1 MDHQGSYDFGTDVAL
16 AFLSDG
22 KPGPLRRILADTHC
36 KDAQRKAAA
45 SIALTGALFTIALA
59 CDQARARGIRFKG
72 SVPTLAEFRYESSCG
87 QVAHSKAAQRLVDAA
102 VALRRDVPGFSAS
115 RVVKE
120 GAGAGDKPAPAP
132 VPAPAPAAAGPLK
145 VEVVAMPM
153 RETASKI
160 RRNQA
165 GEIVSTLQIE
175 ADVKQ

>member
-1 MDHQGSYDFGTDVAL
+1 MDYQGSYDYGTDVAL

-22 KPGPLRRILADTHC
+22 KPGPLRRILADAHG
-36 KDAQRKAAA
+36 KDVQRKAAA
-45 SIALTGALFTIALA
+45 SIACMGFFYTLA
-59 CDQARARGIRFKG
+59 QTFDLARARGIRFKG

-115 RVVKE
+115 RGVKE

-132 VPAPAPAAAGPLK
+132 VPAPAAAGPLK